1 MANAISLLNGA
12 IIPDLLYGDR
22 FPEINKDNL
31 SSIMLSQPPN
41 VISDFVGIMGK
52 LVKQNIEDVVYTRE
66 NNPFAF
72 MVGEKLNFG
81 ETIED
86 IFVNIIEGS
95 AIEWDASPES
105 VLKLYKSDI
114 RSLYH
119 TWNYEMQYSTSISV
133 AYAQRA
139 FLSEGGIRNLMNVI
153 ASKPLHS
160 ADYDLF
166 LHILQTLKQ
175 MNDDSYFYN
184 VGVQELSTE
193 SALKNFILE
202 VKDKISELKFM
213 NTIYNKSGVIT
224 RTEDLMLVIN
234 PKTLNN
240 IDVNLL
246 SGIFNTAKMELDCEI
261 IKVPYLESGVDGK
274 EVIGY
279 LMDKKAIKFIPTLE
293 VSTEQ
298 FNAKG
303 LHTNLFYTCAG
314 ITCVSTFANAV
325 KFTVDEIP
333 SIEG

>member
-1 MANAISLLNGA
+1 MADAISLLNGA

-52 LVKQNIEDVVYTRE
+52 LVKQNIEDVVYTRS
-66 NNPFAF
+66 NNPFSF

-105 VLKLYKSDI
+105 VLKLYKTDI

-119 TWNYEMQYSTSISV
+119 SWNYEMQYSTSISM

-184 VGVQELSTE
+184 VGVQALNTE
-193 SALKNFILE
+193 TALKNFILA

-213 NTIYNKSGVIT
+213 NNIYNKAGVIT
-224 RTEDLMLVIN
+224 RSEDLMLVIN

-261 IKVPYLESGVDGK
+261 IKVPYLDSGIDGK

-314 ITCVSTFANAV
+314 ITCVSTFSNAV

-333 SIEG
+333 SIEP

>member
-1 MANAISLLNGA
+1 MPDAISLLNGA

-31 SSIMLSQPPN
+31 SSIMLSQPPSVLN
-41 VISDFVGIMGK
+41 DFIGIMGK
-52 LVKQNIEDVVYTRE
+52 LVKQNIEDVIYTRD

-95 AIEWDASPES
+95 AIEWNASPES
-105 VLKLYKSDI
+105 VLKLYKTDI

-119 TWNYEMQYSTSISV
+119 SWNYEMQYSTSISM
-133 AYAQRA
+133 AYTQRA

-175 MNDDSYFYN
+175 MNDDEYFYN
-184 VGVQELSTE
+184 EGIQALTTE
-193 SALKNFILE
+193 EALKNFILA

-213 NTIYNKSGVIT
+213 NNIYNKAGVIT
-224 RTEDLMLVIN
+224 RSEDLMLVIN
-234 PKTLNN
+234 PKTLNKYFFK
-240 IDVNLL
+240 
-246 SGIFNTAKMELDCEI
+246 SF
-261 IKVPYLESGVDGK
+261 
-274 EVIGY
+274 
-279 LMDKKAIKFIPTLE
+279 F
-293 VSTEQ
+293 
-298 FNAKG
+298 
-303 LHTNLFYTCAG
+303 
-314 ITCVSTFANAV
+314 
-325 KFTVDEIP
+325 
-333 SIEG
+333 

>member
-1 MANAISLLNGA
+1 MADAISLLNGA
-12 IIPDLLYGDR
+12 IIPDLLYADR

-52 LVKQNIEDVVYTRE
+52 LVKQNIEDVVYTRS
-66 NNPFAF
+66 NNPFSF

-95 AIEWDASPES
+95 AIEWDATPEN
-105 VLKLYKSDI
+105 VLKLYKTDI

-119 TWNYEMQYSTSISV
+119 TWNYEMQYSTSISM

-175 MNDDSYFYN
+175 MNDNSYFSN
-184 VGVQELSTE
+184 VGVQALNSET
-193 SALKNFILE
+193 ALKNFILA

-213 NTIYNKSGVIT
+213 NTIYNKAGVIT
-224 RTEDLMLVIN
+224 RSEDLMLVIN

-261 IKVPYLESGVDGK
+261 IKVPYLDAGIDGK

-279 LMDKKAIKFIPTLE
+279 LMDKKAIKFIPTID

-325 KFTVDEIP
+325 KFTVDD
-333 SIEG
+333 

>member
-1 MANAISLLNGA
+1 MANGINLLNDA
-12 IIPDLLYGDR
+12 IIPDLTYGDR
-22 FPEINKDNL
+22 FPQINKDNL

-41 VISDFVGIMGK
+41 VISDFIGVMGK
-52 LVKQNIEDVVYTRE
+52 LVKQNIEDVVYTRV
-66 NNPFAF
+66 NNPFSF

-105 VLKLYKSDI
+105 VLKLYKTDI

-119 TWNYEMQYSTSISV
+119 SWNYEMQYSTSISM

-175 MNDDSYFYN
+175 MNDDTYFYN
-184 VGVQELSTE
+184 VGVQALTTE
-193 SALKNFILE
+193 EALKNFILA

-213 NTIYNKSGVIT
+213 NNIYNKSGVIT
-224 RTEDLMLVIN
+224 RSEDLMLVIN

-261 IKVPYLESGVDGK
+261 IKVPYLESGVDEK

-314 ITCVSTFANAV
+314 ITCVSTFSNAV

>member
-1 MANAISLLNGA
+1 MADGISLLNGA
-12 IIPDLLYGDR
+12 IIPDWLYADR

-31 SSIMLSQPPN
+31 SSIMLSQPPAVLN
-41 VISDFVGIMGK
+41 DFIGVMGK
-52 LVKQNIEDVVYTRE
+52 LVKQNIEDVVYTRK

-95 AIEWDASPES
+95 PIEWDASPEN
-105 VLKLYKSDI
+105 VLKLYKTDI

-119 TWNYEMQYSTSISV
+119 SWNYEMQYSTSISM

-139 FLSEGGIRNLMNVI
+139 FLSESGIRNLMNVI

-175 MNDDSYFYN
+175 MNDDNYFYN
-184 VGVQELSTE
+184 VEVQVLNTE
-193 SALKNFILE
+193 TALKNFILA

-213 NTIYNKSGVIT
+213 NNIYNKAGVIT
-224 RTEDLMLVIN
+224 RSEDLMLVIN

-261 IKVPYLESGVDGK
+261 IKVPYLDPGIDGK

-325 KFTVDEIP
+325 KFTVDTP
-333 SIEG
+333 

>member
-1 MANAISLLNGA
+1 MPDAISLLNGA

-52 LVKQNIEDVVYTRE
+52 LVKQNIEDVVYTRS
-66 NNPFAF
+66 NNPFSF
-72 MVGEKLNFG
+72 MVGEKLSFG

-86 IFVNIIEGS
+86 IFVNIVEGS
-95 AIEWDASPES
+95 AIEWGASPES
-105 VLKLYKSDI
+105 VLKLYKTDI

-119 TWNYEMQYSTSISV
+119 SWNYEMQYATSISM

-139 FLSEGGIRNLMNVI
+139 FLSENGIRNLMNVI

-184 VGVQELSTE
+184 VGVQALNTE
-193 SALKNFILE
+193 TALKNFILA

-213 NTIYNKSGVIT
+213 NNIYNKAGVIT
-224 RTEDLMLVIN
+224 RSQDLMLVIN

-246 SGIFNTAKMELDCEI
+246 SGIFNTAKMELECDI
-261 IKVPYLESGVDGK
+261 IKVPYLDSGVDGK

-298 FNAKG
+298 FNARG

>member
-1 MANAISLLNGA
+1 MADAINLLNGA
-12 IIPDLLYGDR
+12 IIPDLLYADR

-31 SSIMLSQPPN
+31 PSIMLSQPPS
-41 VISDFVGIMGK
+41 VINDFIGVMGK
-52 LVKQNIEDVVYTRE
+52 LVKQNIEDVVYTRS
-66 NNPFAF
+66 NNPFSF
-72 MVGEKLNFG
+72 MIGEKLNFG

-105 VLKLYKSDI
+105 VLKLYKTDI

-119 TWNYEMQYSTSISV
+119 TWNFEKQYATSISM

-175 MNDDSYFYN
+175 MNDISYFYN
-184 VGVQELSTE
+184 VGVQALTTE
-193 SALKNFILE
+193 QTLKNFILA

-213 NTIYNKSGVIT
+213 NNIYNKSGVIT
-224 RTEDLMLVIN
+224 RSEDLMLVIN
-234 PKTLNN
+234 PNTLNN

-261 IKVPYLESGVDGK
+261 IKVPYLETGVDGK

-279 LMDKKAIKFIPTLE
+279 LMDKKAIKFIPTLD

-314 ITCVSTFANAV
+314 ITCVSSFANAV
-325 KFTVDEIP
+325 KFTVDEVP
-333 SIEG
+333 VTP